1 VQIPELIIKNAA
13 MEHTPTTTLTHLL
26 MNEIK
31 LLHLCGEEQR
41 SMLIHY

>member
-1 VQIPELIIKNAA
+1 MNAA

-31 LLHLCGEEQR
+31 FLHLRRER
-41 SMLIHY
+41 SMLVHY

>member
-1 VQIPELIIKNAA
+1 VLNCTSCNAA

-31 LLHLCGEEQR
+31 LLHL
-41 SMLIHY
+41 